1 MAAASAAVGGVGIAV
16 AVAEYHPPWPSTWF
30 ITGIVLCGLGCAFA
44 VWALVLSLAH
54 KVAGDR
60 WCPDPRAHVPEA
72 ELLPRFPFG
81 LVPDGLVRRRFAE
94 EVTEA
99 AANRKEQ
106 RELARSLL
114 PGLREMNGDLRQAAA
129 GVEKAQNDGTYAG
142 VRHEFD
148 VGQRWEA
155 NRERLAGLVEAGNLY
170 YSLRDAFAHIAR
182 IHRIV
187 SESPT
192 EPEPGLKPDQSHDLA
207 GALAAIRNAETGVS
221 EILPS

>member
-1 MAAASAAVGGVGIAV
+1 MAAASTAVGGVGVAV

-30 ITGIVLCGLGCAFA
+30 IAGTVLCGLGCAFA
-44 VWALVLSLAH
+44 VWALALSLAH
-54 KVAGDR
+54 KVAADR
-60 WCPDPRAHVPEA
+60 WCPDPRAHVPDGEQ
-72 ELLPRFPFG
+72 LPRFWR
-81 LVPDGLVRRRFAE
+81 LVVPDAHMRRLYAE
-94 EVTEA
+94 EATQD

-106 RELARSLL
+106 RELAWSLI

-129 GVEKAQNDGTYAG
+129 GIEKAQNDGTYAG

-155 NRERLAGLVEAGNLY
+155 NRERLAGLLEAGNLY

-182 IHRIV
+182 IHRVV

-192 EPEPGLKPDQSHDLA
+192 EPESGLKPDQSHDFTA
-207 GALAAIRNAETGVS
+207 ALTAIRNAETAVS
-221 EILPS
+221 KIFPS